1 MQAMSQKTRARQ
13 VLLAAVLGAAV
24 VLSTAPTQ
32 AQELPTGAA
41 RVVKKVQIMVVT
53 GKNEIEYKVG
63 LIVANN
69 AGKVPHP

>member
-1 MQAMSQKTRARQ
+1 M
-13 VLLAAVLGAAV
+13 LLTAVLGAAV
-24 VLSTAPTQ
+24 VLSVAPTQ

>member
-1 MQAMSQKTRARQ
+1 MSRRIM
-13 VLLAAVLGAAV
+13 LLGLVFGLSLGLAGQQ
-24 VLSTAPTQ
+24 TH

-41 RVVKKVQIMVVT
+41 RVVKKVQLMALT

-63 LIVANN
+63 LIVENN